1 MPLLGKGEGEE
12 TLRKRDHRDADARLK
27 SQPGPPLLF
36 TLVSKWV
43 FQPQEGKC
51 SDRARLVA
59 VSQGPSQAL
68 ASPGAGGSLL
78 PTRLASAAG
87 CYQEPQGR
95 RGLAVHANALQMTRG
110 HGVLLQSPVAVLLP
124 FDLAIFWVFAISRS
138 TVQGRQACRA
148 RSA

>member
-1 MPLLGKGEGEE
+1 M
-12 TLRKRDHRDADARLK
+12 
-27 SQPGPPLLF
+27 
-36 TLVSKWV
+36 
-43 FQPQEGKC
+43 
-51 SDRARLVA
+51 
-59 VSQGPSQAL
+59 
-68 ASPGAGGSLL
+68 